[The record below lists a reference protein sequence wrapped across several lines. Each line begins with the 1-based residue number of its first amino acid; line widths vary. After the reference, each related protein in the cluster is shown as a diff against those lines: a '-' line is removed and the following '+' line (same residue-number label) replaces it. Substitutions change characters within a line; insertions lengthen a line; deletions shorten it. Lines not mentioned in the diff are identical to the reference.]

1 MDIHFKEM
9 LNCAKEVCK
18 HSYSPYSNFPVGA
31 CVLYENM
38 NTYTGTNIENSSI
51 GLTICAERAAI
62 AAAIASGEKGKI
74 IAIAIYSPERTHCSP
89 CGACRQWLFEFA
101 KDSDAKIILED
112 KDNELAIHT
121 LGELLPHNFKL

>member
-9 LNCAKEVCK
+9 LNCAKEVCEN
-18 HSYSPYSNFPVGA
+18 SYSPYSNFPVGA

-51 GLTICAERAAI
+51 GLTICAERCAI
-62 AAAIASGEKGKI
+62 ANAIASGEKGKI
-74 IAIAIYSPERTHCSP
+74 IAVAIYSPKRTHCSP

-101 KDSDAKIILED
+101 KDNDVKIVLED
-112 KDNELAIHT
+112 KDNELVIHT